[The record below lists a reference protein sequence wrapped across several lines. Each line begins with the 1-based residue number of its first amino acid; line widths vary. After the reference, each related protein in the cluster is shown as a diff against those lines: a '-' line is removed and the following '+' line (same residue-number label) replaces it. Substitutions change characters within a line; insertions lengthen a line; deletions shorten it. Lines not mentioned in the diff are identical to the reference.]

1 MRYRSV
7 VKVIGVTAPQSP
19 SVFITW
25 AHANTDWDSDQTQEW
40 ESLVGQFAT
49 TLMTDCGIETE
60 IDLWHQ
66 SEPVNWTQWGPQ
78 RIRHSDY
85 VIVVTSKAWRE
96 RFDGENDPTVGAGA
110 VAECNELHGIFAND
124 QEQFRRKVFLVQLP
138 GVQADTIPGRLHSV
152 VRFPLDHITVAG
164 LQPLVR
170 YITNQPR
177 YLKPTRGP
185 MLELPVEEFT
195 YFPGAGSA
203 PSSPKS
209 ENTDAVVASS
219 STSAQ
224 STYESSSREA
234 YLTRSLNASDSRLR
248 LRRRGVGLSDDE
260 VERTLGL
267 RPDVPAALTGLP
279 AGEMRLL
286 TAALGS
292 GKSDV
297 AEQWHQAN
305 IERASDDLLAAIP
318 IWFSVDDL
326 TVPLEQAVLDEIG
339 RAELAKSGATIVID
353 GLDER
358 TDRAAS
364 ALRHS
369 TEFLARWPLSRILL
383 TSRATLASK
392 DSEVIELGSISP
404 AEGAAIASAVAGRP
418 LRAAG
423 IERSLL
429 ERPLFALLVGQSIH
443 SGENPA
449 GVAELIDRVVGRV
462 VESDSFD
469 LYAELKRLAVE
480 TIRNGGPIDPVMFTT
495 EAAAAQ
501 IRKSPMV
508 TVFGRMC
515 GFSLA
520 TFEQWFASKAL
531 LEGEVQAA
539 DLLDSLVAFDRWKYV
554 FANVLAAGEPS
565 RVDPI
570 MTTIATWN
578 PGAAAW
584 VVGETRDSGLARP
597 RPVLR
602 PGDWQGIGSR
612 LRAATAAWLQGL
624 GPLSQSFCMIAMGAA
639 QTFDDTTIAVNVDR
653 DRLTVAWLGTSEIPE
668 EPLPP
673 VLREAPL
680 RADGE
685 IGRTYVLRSGPLPIG
700 VNWVWEKAQEY
711 IAKDLEDRFR
721 GIIDL
726 TGMRTPGVAHD
737 ELAED
742 LHGRFGHPLL
752 AEQPAPLY
760 PGPDLPATPYEP
772 FGSYSIDQ
780 MRARVTAILEA
791 AMKCYLELA
800 RSVAPQFGRTLA
812 MRGMMPVEF
821 YGVMFHD
828 PAGEPSPFDWNHSE
842 PGLQWLIRPARVSP
856 SRDGM
861 EDASKVNLTV
871 NDEQRSKEIDD
882 DRDALYEEFRSYV
895 DADPAYEP
903 FAGNFS
909 TISERINATQSRPA
923 TRLATSWLAEDL
935 VQLGFLPD
943 GFRIV
948 SW

>member
-1 MRYRSV
+1 M
-7 VKVIGVTAPQSP
+7 TAPQSP

-25 AHANTDWDSDQTQEW
+25 AHANTDWDSDQAREW
-40 ESLVGQFAT
+40 ENLVGHFAT
-49 TLMTDCGIETE
+49 TLLTDCGIETE

-66 SEPVNWTQWGPQ
+66 SEPIDWTQWGPQ
-78 RIRHSDY
+78 QIRHSDY
-85 VIVVTSKAWRE
+85 VIVMTSNAWRE

-110 VAECNELHGIFAND
+110 VAECNELHGIFARD
-124 QEQFRRKVFLVQLP
+124 QKQFLRKVLLVQLP
-138 GVQADTIPGRLHSV
+138 GVQADTIPGRLNSV
-152 VRFPLDHITVAG
+152 VRFPLDHITAAD

-177 YLKPTRGP
+177 YLKPARGP
-185 MLELPVEEFT
+185 MLELPAEEFR
-195 YFPGAGSA
+195 YSPGAGSA
-203 PSSPKS
+203 PGAPMSESSG
-209 ENTDAVVASS
+209 TVAAPS
-219 STSAQ
+219 STPGH
-224 STYESSSREA
+224 STYETSSREA
-234 YLTRSLNASDSRLR
+234 YLTRCLNASESRLR

-267 RPDVPAALTGLP
+267 RPHIPAALTGLP
-279 AGEMRLL
+279 VGEMRLL

-305 IERASDDLLAAIP
+305 IKRASTDSLAPIP

-339 RAELAKSGATIVID
+339 RAELANSGATIVID

-358 TDRAAS
+358 TDRAAN

-369 TEFLARWPLSRILL
+369 TELLARWPLSRILL
-383 TSRATLASK
+383 TSRATLAAK

-404 AEGAAIASAVAGRP
+404 AAGAAIASAVAGSP

-443 SGENPA
+443 SGGSPA

-462 VESDSFD
+462 VESDSFN

-570 MTTIATWN
+570 MTTITTWN

-597 RPVLR
+597 RPVLQ
-602 PGDWQGIGSR
+602 PDDWQGIGSR
-612 LRAATAAWLQGL
+612 LRTATAAWLGGL

-639 QTFDDTTIAVNVDR
+639 QTFDDTTISVNVDR
-653 DRLTVAWLGTSEIPE
+653 NRLTVAWLGSSEIPG

-673 VLREAPL
+673 VIREAPL
-680 RADGE
+680 RADGGF
-685 IGRTYVLRSGPLPIG
+685 GRTYASRSGPLPIG

-711 IAKDLEDRFR
+711 IAKDLKDHFR

-726 TGMRTPGVAHD
+726 TGMGTPGVAHD

-742 LHGRFGHPLL
+742 LKGRFGHWSTA
-752 AEQPAPLY
+752 AERPAPLY

-780 MRARVTAILEA
+780 MRARVTAILDA

-800 RSVAPQFGRTLA
+800 KSLAPQFGRTLA

-828 PAGEPSPFDWNHSE
+828 PDDEPSPFDWNPSE
-842 PGLQWLIRPARVSP
+842 PGLQWLIRPARVS
-856 SRDGM
+856 SSHDGM
-861 EDASKVNLTV
+861 EDANKVNLAV

-882 DRDALYEEFRSYV
+882 DRDALYMEFRSYV

-909 TISERINATQSRPA
+909 TTSGRINSTQGRPA
-923 TRLATSWLAEDL
+923 TRLAASWLAEDL